1 MARNRKSQS
10 AAVRLVP
17 AIKALFLCLVVG
29 GSGIGYVW
37 QKNQIRELGAQRK
50 KLEVALEERKRLNKK
65 CRDALNEL
73 QSPRMLEARIKKMN
87 LGLVLPQQ
95 SQIVR
100 LPEPPPMAPA
110 GATGATGRAA
120 LYAKHNDPHQA
131 SP

>member
-17 AIKALFLCLVVG
+17 AIKALFICLVVG

-37 QKNQIRELGAQRK
+37 QKNQIHELGAQRK
-50 KLEVALEERKRLNKK
+50 KLEVALEEKKRLNKQR
-65 CRDALNEL
+65 RDRLNDL
-73 QSPRMLEARIKKMN
+73 QSPRKLEARIKQMN

-100 LPEPPPMAPA
+100 LPEPLPMSPA
-110 GATGATGRAA
+110 GATGAVGRDA
-120 LYAKHNDPHQA
+120 LYAKHHDPNQA